1 MLAQIILTPWEAKRL
16 IAKAVIQLPVMQNAL
31 KTGIIS
37 IARGSTTSYIVD
49 ELTGGIQKEKYCI
62 GCIEPDR
69 LCLVQEKDRLPEI
82 AFIKGKIKEI
92 PSKEIIKDMGCND
105 VFIKSANAV
114 DPNFEAAILLGS
126 PVGGTIGNTIGSV
139 YAKGIN
145 FIVPVGLEKL
155 IPYSAKKAVS
165 YAGFTRISSSMGMC
179 VGLFPVLAHVVTEIQ
194 ALKQFGVTAVP
205 IAAGGVNGAEGASVI
220 SIEGKKADV
229 KKVLHVVES
238 VKGELPLKI
247 PSGDCKDCTHSS
259 CDQAGNR

>member
-16 IAKAVIQLPVMQNAL
+16 IAKAVVQLPVMQTAL

-49 ELTGGIQKEKYCI
+49 ELTGGIQQEKYCI

-69 LCLVQEKDRLPEI
+69 LCLVPEKDRLPEI
-82 AFIKGKIKEI
+82 AFIKGKVKEI

-126 PVGGTIGNTIGSV
+126 PVGGTIGSTIGSV

-155 IPYSAKKAVS
+155 IPYSVKKAAS
-165 YAGFTRISSSMGMC
+165 YAGFTRINSSMGMC
-179 VGLFPVLAHVVTEIQ
+179 VGLFPVLGKVITEVH
-194 ALKQFGVTAVP
+194 ALEHFGVTPVP

-220 SIEGKKADV
+220 SIKGEESEITT
-229 KKVLHVVES
+229 VLKIIES
-238 VKGELPLKI
+238 VKGEPPLKI
-247 PSGDCKDCTHSS
+247 LSGNCKDCSHPS
-259 CDQAGNR
+259 CDRAGNR